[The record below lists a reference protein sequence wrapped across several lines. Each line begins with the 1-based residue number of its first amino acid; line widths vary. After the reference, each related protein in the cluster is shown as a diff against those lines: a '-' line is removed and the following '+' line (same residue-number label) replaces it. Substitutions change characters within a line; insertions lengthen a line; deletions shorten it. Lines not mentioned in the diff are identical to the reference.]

1 MCSQMRK
8 TLSAATAKSAAAAA
22 AAVSFGVDGHR
33 KYSINSYQD
42 HIGQQLLPNLNIIA
56 SIRQVQKSL
65 GHLPRGNFC

>member
-22 AAVSFGVDGHR
+22 GASFGVDGHR
-33 KYSINSYQD
+33 KHSINSYQD